1 MKRLYCFVFA
11 ALLSF
16 VSVMGQGLGLGTK
29 PLYITSLTQY
39 DDNVLMASKGGDW
52 VKLFNKDFSSVLK
65 SWNLDTSVMAVATD
79 GNRIFASTADNRIL
93 SLDPDGDGILKSGK
107 TAAGPNYIV
116 PAGNTIWVLE
126 QWQGTVSEYS
136 AEDLSL
142 IRSVKVLREPKAG
155 VLSNDGKHLFVANF
169 LPATAAN
176 LDYVAADVSV
186 IDTQSGEVVVNIKLA
201 NGSNALRGIT
211 ISEDGRYVFVSH
223 NMGRF
228 AVPATQLLQGW
239 MNTSAMSVID
249 VANLKYVGAVI
260 LDEPERGAAGIWDI
274 KSVGGKIFVS
284 HSGTHDLSVIDY
296 KEFTDKLEN
305 YQGDVETLAYD
316 LRFMYGLRK
325 RLQLVGNGPRNIAI
339 VGGNI
344 VVPMYFSDTVDIVGI
359 ESEEVDNIV
368 PLVENR
374 EETMAQ
380 KGEKVFNDATHCFQ
394 NWQSCNG
401 CHPGD
406 ARNDGM
412 NWDQLNDGIG
422 NSKNCKSLLFSIQTA
437 PSMISG
443 IRETA
448 QLANRK
454 GFFHVQFYEIPEELG
469 KCVDAY
475 TESLRPVP
483 SPYLVDGKLS
493 EKAKQ
498 GEKVFEKYKCGECHS
513 GPYYTD
519 KQMHR
524 IGQDIE
530 FDNGWDTPTLREV
543 WRTAP
548 YLFDGRAT
556 TLKDVFMVWKHG
568 LEGKKVS
575 EKDIDLLVEYVQS
588 L

>member
-1 MKRLYCFVFA
+1 MKTIYCSVFA
-11 ALLSF
+11 ALLSV
-16 VSVMGQGLGLGTK
+16 VSVLGQGLGLGTK
-29 PLYITSLTQY
+29 PLYITSLVET
-39 DDNVLMASKGGDW
+39 DEGILMASKGEKW
-52 VKLFNKDFSSVLK
+52 VKLFDNSFSAVVK
-65 SWNLDTSVMAVATD
+65 SWDFDTAAMAVATND
-79 GNRIFASTADNRIL
+79 KQIFVSTADNKVW
-93 SLDPDGDGILKSGK
+93 SLDPAGDGKLKSGS
-107 TAAGPNYIV
+107 TASGPNYLV
-116 PAGNTIWVLE
+116 ATQSSVWVLE

-136 AEDLSL
+136 AEDLVL
-142 IRSVKVLREPKAG
+142 KRRIKVLREPKAG
-155 VLSNDGKHLFVANF
+155 VMSKDGKYLFVANF

-186 IDTQSGEVVVNIKLA
+186 IETASGTVIENIKLA

-284 HSGTHDLSVIDY
+284 HSGTHDLSIINY
-296 KEFTDKLEN
+296 KEFTDKLES
-305 YQGDVETLAYD
+305 YPGDVETLAYD

-325 RLQLVGNGPRNIAI
+325 RLPLVGNGPRNIA
-339 VGGNI
+339 VADGNI
-344 VVPMYFSDTVDIVGI
+344 IVPMYFSDTVNIVGI
-359 ESEEVDNIV
+359 ESEEVDNV
-368 PLVENR
+368 VALVENR

-380 KGEKVFNDATHCFQ
+380 KGEKIFNDATHCFQ

-406 ARNDGM
+406 ARNDAM

-475 TESLRPVP
+475 TENLKPVP
-483 SPYLVDGKLS
+483 SPYLVDGQLS

-548 YLFDGRAT
+548 YLFDGRAA
-556 TLKDVFMVWKHG
+556 TLKDVFLERRHG

-575 EKDIDLLVEYVQS
+575 EKEIDLLVEYVQS